1 MLRRL
6 ARSLVVLAGVAAG
19 PGIVAMIYRLLK
31 TIWGI
36 DPYVRLLPV
45 TNLIIFLF
53 SALIF
58 GILFYILAPG
68 WMQQWVE
75 LARAMEKRLREVPA
89 AEVIVGAAGLIIGLV
104 IAFLLVNIISMVP
117 IVWLQLP
124 ISISVYALLGFLGV
138 RVSVS
143 RYDELVEVTRRWRKG
158 GPADSSGRGGSADM
172 PSPKVLDTS
181 AIIDGRIFDIAR
193 AGFLEGQLIVPGF
206 VLTELRHIADS
217 SDAMRRGRGRRGLE
231 VLRRMREE
239 LKINILVDEQD
250 YEDIA
255 EVDQKLIRLA
265 AQRGAKVLTNDFNLN
280 RVAGVQGVAVLN
292 VNELSLATKPPLL
305 SGEELMVQIVKEGKE
320 AGQGVAY
327 LEDGTM
333 VVIEGGSGAIGRRAA
348 AVVASVIQTA
358 AGRMVFARLKN
369 EQQGKAV

>member
-1 MLRRL
+1 MLGRI
-6 ARSLVVLAGVAAG
+6 ARSLVGLAGLAVG
-19 PGIVAMIYRLLK
+19 PGLVAVIYRLLQ
-31 TIWGI
+31 TFAGI
-36 DPYVRLLPV
+36 NPYLRLLPI

-58 GILFYILAPG
+58 GILFYALAPG
-68 WMQQWVE
+68 WLRQWVYI
-75 LARAMEKRLREVPA
+75 ARALEKRLREVPA
-89 AEVIVGAAGLIIGLV
+89 AEIMVGVVGLIVGLV
-104 IAFLLVNIISMVP
+104 IAFLLVNIVMMIP
-117 IVWLQLP
+117 IVWLQVP
-124 ISISVYALLGFLGV
+124 ISVLIYTLLAFLGV

-143 RYDELVEVTRRWRKG
+143 RFDEIIAVLRRWRKG
-158 GPADSSGRGGSADM
+158 ESASAQM
-172 PSPKVLDTS
+172 EAAAGCPKVLDTS
-181 AIIDGRIFDIAR
+181 AIIDGRIFDIAQV
-193 AGFLEGQLIVPGF
+193 GFLEGQLIVPGF

-217 SDAMRRGRGRRGLE
+217 SDAMRRGRGRRGLD

-239 LKINILVDEQD
+239 LKLDILVDEQD

-265 AQRGAKVLTNDFNLN
+265 SQRGAKVLTNDFNLN

-320 AGQGVAY
+320 NGQGVAY

-333 VVIEGGSGAIGRRAA
+333 VVVEGGSASIGRLGT
-348 AVVASVIQTA
+348 VVVTSVIQTA
-358 AGRMVFARLKN
+358 AGRMVFARMKN
-369 EQQGKAV
+369 TQQE